1 MRPRRICLTRRAPG
15 GGAEKGESD
24 LKKKGSQGV
33 VIARGTGDGM
43 YVSFPD
49 APLEA
54 GDEIRFVVRED
65 EENNTALLEKS
76 ITAFTDE
83 GKAYIGFTEE
93 ETLSLEA
100 GEYVYGVNLI
110 RAGADPVTVIRT
122 APFVVQEAVARDE

>member
-1 MRPRRICLTRRAPG
+1 M
-15 GGAEKGESD
+15 
-24 LKKKGSQGV
+24 KKKGSQGV

-43 YVSFPD
+43 YVSFPGE
-49 APLEA
+49 PLEA

-65 EENNTALLEKS
+65 EENDTALLEKS

-100 GEYVYGVNLI
+100 GEYVYGVNL
-110 RAGADPVTVIRT
+110 RKAGTEPVTVIRE
-122 APFVVQEAVARDE
+122 AAFIVQEAVARNE